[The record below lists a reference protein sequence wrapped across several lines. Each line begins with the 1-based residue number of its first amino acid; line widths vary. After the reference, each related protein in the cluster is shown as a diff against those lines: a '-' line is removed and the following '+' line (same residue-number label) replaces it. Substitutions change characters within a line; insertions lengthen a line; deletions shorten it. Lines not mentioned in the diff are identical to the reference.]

1 MLDIII
7 QSLTINIFQIYIYLG
22 YLFSEIFCELLSK
35 FISKILLAKFACYT
49 FSSGIMMLNLG
60 PTSIENNDNSS
71 MNEIHEQN
79 IKTFSIIHV
88 THQSRLKRK
97 WYLRR
102 LPFILGIVTETC
114 TIIKTT
120 CSKVSK
126 HLCLL
131 QYVFNPS
138 YSSAICYYD
147 FHRHIFK
154 VQISYG
160 AV

>member
-1 MLDIII
+1 MSTF
-7 QSLTINIFQIYIYLG
+7 SLKYFLSFCQNIYLK
-22 YLFSEIFCELLSK
+22 YLYTRFSSY
-35 FISKILLAKFACYT
+35 S

-160 AV
+160 A

>member
-1 MLDIII
+1 MY
-7 QSLTINIFQIYIYLG
+7 SLTESVFQVLELFTFSRFSLKYLVSFCQNIYLK
-22 YLFSEIFCELLSK
+22 YFQPNFT
-35 FISKILLAKFACYT
+35 CYT

-120 CSKVSK
+120 CSKVSEDF
-126 HLCLL
+126 CPL
-131 QYVFNPS
+131 QDVFNPS
-138 YSSAICYYD
+138 YYSTICY
-147 FHRHIFK
+147 
-154 VQISYG
+154 
-160 AV
+160 